1 MNKMYERVEKCLD
14 YVRSVTDF
22 VPETAVVLGSGLG
35 AFADGIDTK
44 AVINYSDIPDF
55 PRSTV
60 LGHKGRFVFGYAS
73 GVPVAVMQGRV
84 HFYEGYSQEECVLP
98 LRLLHLMGAKK
109 LILTNASGGINKNFG
124 AGDFMVIDD
133 HISLFVRNP
142 LIGENIDEFGTR
154 FPDMSCVYDSKMRDA
169 IDRAGEKLG
178 IPLRHGVYVQLTG
191 PSYECPAEIRM
202 LSAMGADAV
211 GMSTVSEAI
220 AAKHM
225 GMRICGISCVSNLAA
240 GISDHPLSHS
250 EVFEA
255 MNAAAEKF
263 CGLMLE
269 VIRNV
274 HELDD

>member
-98 LRLLHLMGAKK
+98 LRLLHLMGA
-109 LILTNASGGINKNFG
+109 S
-124 AGDFMVIDD
+124 DFMVIDD